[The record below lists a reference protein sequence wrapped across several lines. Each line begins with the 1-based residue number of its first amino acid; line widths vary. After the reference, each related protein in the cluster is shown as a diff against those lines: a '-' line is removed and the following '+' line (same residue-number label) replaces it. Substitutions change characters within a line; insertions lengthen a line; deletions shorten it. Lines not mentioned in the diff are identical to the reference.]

1 MGLKIT
7 RERIDTEEEKKLLI
21 NCITDTSFLKQI
33 IHVASADYFQL
44 PYAKIVF
51 KWIKEYFDKY
61 SEAPN
66 KQISDLFI
74 SHKVELDESTA
85 DLIEEFL
92 RSLNELFEQG
102 YNREY
107 YTDVAERYLKLRS
120 IKIHAE
126 KLQSLTTLGKIEEAE
141 DELINFKKIAKATS
155 TIVNPHDEEYIRNT
169 FNKTED
175 ESKLFTLPN
184 AVGELTG
191 WFKRGWLVLYE
202 APYKSGKSFFLNE
215 LQTRAAL
222 NRLKVLHISLE
233 MTDAELSNR
242 YWRRISGSPNES
254 GEYVLTEFD
263 CLKNQ
268 DNSCKIMDRT
278 CNVSIG
284 NNVDH
289 IPGKYPKGYRP
300 CTFCRKKELRE
311 NYRVG
316 FFRRKR
322 KKNAITDDDIIRK
335 SSAILRTYGD
345 NVRIATFP
353 RGSINIRDIE
363 HQLEILEYSE
373 NWNCDVLIVDYAQI
387 MAAENK
393 KHENEEVKLNESIL
407 ALAGLAAKKKCL
419 VISVL
424 QLKTEALKKSNRK
437 MGDASGSA
445 RGAYAHSAY
454 TIGLAQ
460 TNDEKE
466 MGIMRMNVIAG
477 RHAAAN
483 EDKEVYLLQQL
494 DLGISILDSEW
505 LDN

>member
-1 MGLKIT
+1 
-7 RERIDTEEEKKLLI
+7 
-21 NCITDTSFLKQI
+21 
-33 IHVASADYFQL
+33 
-44 PYAKIVF
+44 
-51 KWIKEYFDKY
+51 
-61 SEAPN
+61 
-66 KQISDLFI
+66 
-74 SHKVELDESTA
+74 
-85 DLIEEFL
+85 
-92 RSLNELFEQG
+92 
-102 YNREY
+102 
-107 YTDVAERYLKLRS
+107 
-120 IKIHAE
+120 
-126 KLQSLTTLGKIEEAE
+126 
-141 DELINFKKIAKATS
+141 
-155 TIVNPHDEEYIRNT
+155 
-169 FNKTED
+169 
-175 ESKLFTLPN
+175 
-184 AVGELTG
+184 
-191 WFKRGWLVLYE
+191 
-202 APYKSGKSFFLNE
+202 
-215 LQTRAAL
+215 
-222 NRLKVLHISLE
+222 

-254 GEYVLTEFD
+254 GEFVLTEFD

-373 NWNCDVLIVDYAQI
+373 NWNVDVLIVDYAQI
-387 MAAENK
+387 MAAENR

-407 ALAGLAAKKKCL
+407 ALAGLASKKKCL

-505 LDN
+505 VDN